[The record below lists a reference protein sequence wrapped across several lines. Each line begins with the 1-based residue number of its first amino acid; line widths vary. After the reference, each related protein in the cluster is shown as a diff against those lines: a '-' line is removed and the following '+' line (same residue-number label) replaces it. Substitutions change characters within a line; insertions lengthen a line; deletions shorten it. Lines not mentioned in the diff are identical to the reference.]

1 MQGYTHS
8 CKVCGKQYKTCN
20 ACNEIKSFETW
31 RNIACSIECYQ
42 MWMTL
47 FEFNRGAIAA
57 KHAKEYLATFEF
69 AGKEF
74 GEDVKAV
81 LAKIDEE
88 AAKAE
93 ETKVEIEPVKTL
105 SSTPNYKHKKKSK
118 RNAGR

>member
-1 MQGYTHS
+1 
-8 CKVCGKQYKTCN
+8 
-20 ACNEIKSFETW
+20 
-31 RNIACSIECYQ
+31 

-93 ETKVEIEPVKTL
+93 KGDDDKAARKPARKPAARRPRKTADGELAEKMGDEAPAKKAAPRKRAVKKVEAAAE
-105 SSTPNYKHKKKSK
+105 
-118 RNAGR
+118 